1 MAPEGRAD
9 TLGVG
14 ERDIVGLPHIIEAE
28 QLDHHVVD
36 AVLTG
41 LEEGEAVVARI
52 DVEEKRLERLEDV
65 IAQAEAKHVT
75 IERNDIV
82 EPLDRK
88 HCVAHAKRA
97 GAKARNRAAW
107 PERLTRDLSTVKDF
121 EPIADGV

>member
-9 TLGVG
+9 ALRVG

-52 DVEEKRLERLEDV
+52 DVKEKRFERLEDV
-65 IAQAEAKHVT
+65 IAQAEAEHVT

-82 EPLDRK
+82 KPLDGEHRM
-88 HCVAHAKRA
+88 AHAKRS
-97 GAKARNRAAW
+97 GAKA
-107 PERLTRDLSTVKDF
+107 
-121 EPIADGV
+121 